1 MVTRYETAYLQKRML
16 NENQSEEYSENNRVR
31 IKVVRKELTKGEMAA
46 YENKFAKTIRV
57 VLQSSNEKL
66 KDTDSYDTI
75 TYNGYTY
82 AIVDIQQIRST
93 RKLGA
98 KEYILLLN

>member
-31 IKVVRKELTKGEMAA
+31 IKVVRKELTKGEMTA

>member
-31 IKVVRKELTKGEMAA
+31 IKVVRKELTKGEMTA

-66 KDTDSYDTI
+66 KDTDSYDTL

>member
-31 IKVVRKELTKGEMAA
+31 IKVVRKELTKGEMTA

-66 KDTDSYDTI
+66 KDSDSYDTI

-93 RKLGA
+93 RRLGA

>member
-31 IKVVRKELTKGEMAA
+31 IKVVRKELTKGEMVA

-66 KDTDSYDTI
+66 KDSDSYDTI